1 MTKVDQ
7 VESMWTKYDQSEQ
20 NGLKQTEYDQSTQHK
35 YKRNIVCD
43 GNSCFENKINKIMMF

>member
-1 MTKVDQ
+1 MTEVDQ

-20 NGLKQTEYDQSTQHK
+20 NELKQTEYDQSTQHK

-43 GNSCFENKINKIMMF
+43 GNICFKNKIMMF